1 MNSNLDKA
9 LKNWDFMAIAELN
22 GRKEVK
28 MPTQIKVLYTPTK
41 YQIKVRRGN
50 EKEDR

>member
-1 MNSNLDKA
+1 MSKELDEA
-9 LKNWDFMAIAELN
+9 LKNWDFMAIAKYN

-28 MPTQIKVLYTPTK
+28 MPTQIKVLYTPTQ